1 MGQKT
6 PNITAVLPRKSPYLT
21 LLFLMIPLLLSSQGA
36 GFSNLKNH
44 ARDPGFAKSSLPPI
58 RVVCDDNYPPYSFRS
73 ETGEIQG
80 IIPDQWRA
88 FSEETGR
95 PVDFKAMNWALALKI
110 MQEGGAD
117 VLDSAFETP
126 ERSASFDFLPAYAN
140 IRVPLFFHRS
150 ISGLS
155 KVEDLRGFR
164 VGVKAG
170 DAAIT
175 VLERYGIRDLIKY
188 SSYEEIILA
197 AKDRHV
203 RVFCVDEP
211 PALYFVNKYGLEQ
224 EFRQGFLLY
233 TGQFHRAIQKNR
245 SPLADG
251 ADLYR
256 VLMDGFS
263 GISSDTYR
271 EINDRWMGKPLIQ
284 VVDWRPLVAVA
295 TVAIFLIGLLVAF
308 SLALRSQVR
317 RKTAELVETNREL
330 LASQRRNRAFIAAL
344 PDLFYITD
352 AQGRYLEFITSNRA
366 LLYKEEDQC
375 LGKRITEVMA
385 STGISDLLMGALR
398 AVVQGSPLEIV
409 EYGLPINGEPKRFEC
424 RVVKIEDDRILF
436 IVRDSTQPWIVM
448 RELEKSLEEKEIL
461 LREIHHR
468 VKNNLQVVSSLIHLE
483 SSSFDSEKD
492 RLLLEETQQRI
503 ASMAQVH
510 ELLYRSEN
518 LSSIDGGTYI
528 QRLYDELSSAY
539 IDVSSAVTTRIDA
552 DSVELNLD
560 TAIPLG
566 LIINEIVTN
575 AFKYAFL
582 GRREGTLDIIFKQ
595 QADGF
600 RSLTIADDGPGLGE
614 GWEDRLT
621 DSLGITLIRSL
632 SEQLRGKLTIEN
644 GSPRGVRI
652 RLVF

>member
-1 MGQKT
+1 M
-6 PNITAVLPRKSPYLT
+6 
-21 LLFLMIPLLLSSQGA
+21 A
-36 GFSNLKNH
+36 GL
-44 ARDPGFAKSSLPPI
+44 
-58 RVVCDDNYPPYSFRS
+58 
-73 ETGEIQG
+73 
-80 IIPDQWRA
+80 
-88 FSEETGR
+88 
-95 PVDFKAMNWALALKI
+95 
-110 MQEGGAD
+110 
-117 VLDSAFETP
+117 
-126 ERSASFDFLPAYAN
+126 
-140 IRVPLFFHRS
+140 
-150 ISGLS
+150 
-155 KVEDLRGFR
+155 
-164 VGVKAG
+164 
-170 DAAIT
+170 
-175 VLERYGIRDLIKY
+175 
-188 SSYEEIILA
+188 
-197 AKDRHV
+197 
-203 RVFCVDEP
+203 
-211 PALYFVNKYGLEQ
+211 
-224 EFRQGFLLY
+224 
-233 TGQFHRAIQKNR
+233 
-245 SPLADG
+245 
-251 ADLYR
+251 
-256 VLMDGFS
+256 FS